1 MAAFRALRTATVAMK
16 NLKRVSVTS
25 RTVFWLIL
33 VAGVVI
39 GLYAFFSSR
48 IGQQALLI
56 CCGGLVVL
64 AVVGILS
71 ERGMRRPR

>member
-1 MAAFRALRTATVAMK
+1 MDRR
-16 NLKRVSVTS
+16 LKRISLTS

-33 VAGVVI
+33 GAFVLIGV
-39 GLYAFFSSR
+39 YTFFSSR
-48 IGQQALLI
+48 MGQTALLL
-56 CCGGLVVL
+56 CCGGLIVL

>member
-1 MAAFRALRTATVAMK
+1 MRNLR
-16 NLKRVSVTS
+16 NVSLAS

-33 VAGVVI
+33 VALVVI

-48 IGQQALLI
+48 VGQTALVI
-56 CCGGLVVL
+56 CCAGLVVL
-64 AVVGILS
+64 VVVGILS